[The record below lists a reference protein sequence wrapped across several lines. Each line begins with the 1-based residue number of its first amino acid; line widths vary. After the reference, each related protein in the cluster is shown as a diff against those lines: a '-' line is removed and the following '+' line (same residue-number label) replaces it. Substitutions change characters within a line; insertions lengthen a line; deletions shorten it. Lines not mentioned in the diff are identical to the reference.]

1 MPRSGVF
8 FYRLGGVGILQRFMR
23 VSGGVVRELD
33 IAQAKMAFLRMILGC
48 GKLAMKLVG
57 ADVRRVLVAH
67 AASVEGF
74 VENRDGILA
83 GLGGRFADGKGV
95 FPDEILGFK
104 TDKLHDDVGFAHWN
118 LTAVPTATAGVL
130 WSSGSTEKK
139 GGPAFTG
146 PP

>member
-1 MPRSGVF
+1 
-8 FYRLGGVGILQRFMR
+8 MR
-23 VSGGVVRELD
+23 VSGGVVREFG
-33 IAQAKMAFLRMILGC
+33 IAQAKMTFLRMILGC
-48 GKLAMKLVG
+48 GKLAMKLVR

-74 VENRDGILA
+74 VGNRDGIFA
-83 GLGGRFADGKGV
+83 WFGGRFADRKGV

-104 TDKLHDDVGFAHWN
+104 TDKLHDDVGFAHWK

-130 WSSGSTEKK
+130 WSGGLPEKK
-139 GGPAFTG
+139 GEPAFTG